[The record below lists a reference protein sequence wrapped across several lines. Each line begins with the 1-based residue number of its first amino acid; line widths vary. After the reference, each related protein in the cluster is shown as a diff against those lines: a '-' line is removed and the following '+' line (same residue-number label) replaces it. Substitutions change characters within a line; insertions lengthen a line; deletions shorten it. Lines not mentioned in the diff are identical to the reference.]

1 MLTRQ
6 ETNYLGKEP
15 DHAQLTTII
24 GMMGAGK
31 SKLGYIVSKSL
42 NVNFYDIDDLIE
54 KDLNTSI
61 KELFKSHGEAYFRR
75 VEEAKI
81 KIVINNAI
89 SRNEKAIVSIGGGAF
104 DNQHSRE
111 LLLKNTK
118 VIWLNVPTDI
128 LIKRIG
134 DGSKRPMIKGNIEK
148 SITEILSKRVK
159 YYSLSHHQLNAYN
172 LTQKQITKKM
182 IQFISPES
190 KKDYR

>member
-148 SITEILSKRVK
+148 SISEILSKRVK

-172 LTQKQITKKM
+172 LTQKQITEKM
-182 IQFISPES
+182 IQFISPEN
-190 KKDYR
+190 KKRL

>member
-159 YYSLSHHQLNAYN
+159 YYSLSHHQINAYN

>member
-104 DNQHSRE
+104 DNQNSRE

-172 LTQKQITKKM
+172 LTQKQITEKM
-182 IQFISPES
+182 IQFISPEN

>member
-134 DGSKRPMIKGNIEK
+134 DGSKRPMIKGNVEK

-182 IQFISPES
+182 IQFISPENN
-190 KKDYR
+190 KDYR

>member
-134 DGSKRPMIKGNIEK
+134 DGSKRPMIKGNVEK

-172 LTQKQITKKM
+172 LTQKQITEKM
-182 IQFISPES
+182 IQFISPEN

>member
-42 NVNFYDIDDLIE
+42 NINFYDIDDLIE

-148 SITEILSKRVK
+148 SITEILSKRIK
-159 YYSLSHHQLNAYN
+159 YYTLSHHQLNAYN

-182 IQFISPES
+182 IQFISPET

>member
-54 KDLNTSI
+54 KDFNTSI

-81 KIVINNAI
+81 KIVIDNAI
-89 SRNEKAIVSIGGGAF
+89 SRNEKAIISIGGGAF

-172 LTQKQITKKM
+172 LTQEQITKKM
-182 IQFISPES
+182 IQFISPEN

>member
-6 ETNYLGKEP
+6 ETNYLGKES
-15 DHAQLTTII
+15 DLTQLTTII

-31 SKLGYIVSKSL
+31 SKLGYIVSKIL
-42 NVNFYDIDDLIE
+42 NINFYDIDNLIE
-54 KDLNTSI
+54 KELNTSI

-81 KIVINNAI
+81 ETVINNAI
-89 SRNEKAIVSIGGGAF
+89 SKNEKAIISIGGGAF
-104 DNQHSRE
+104 DNQYSRE

-118 VIWLNVPTDI
+118 VIWLNVPKDI

-148 SITEILSKRVK
+148 SITEILSKRIK
-159 YYSLSHHQLNAYN
+159 YYTLSHHQLNAYN

-182 IQFISPES
+182 IQFISPETQ
-190 KKDYR
+190 KDYR

>member
-134 DGSKRPMIKGNIEK
+134 DGSKRPMIKGNVEK

-182 IQFISPES
+182 IQFISPEN

>member
-1 MLTRQ
+1 MLIRQ

-54 KDLNTSI
+54 KELNTSI

-89 SRNEKAIVSIGGGAF
+89 SKNEKGIVSIGGGAF

-134 DGSKRPMIKGNIEK
+134 DGSKRPMIKGNVEK

-172 LTQKQITKKM
+172 LTQKQITEKM
-182 IQFISPES
+182 IQFISPQN

>member
-61 KELFKSHGEAYFRR
+61 KELFKSHGEAYFRK

-89 SRNEKAIVSIGGGAF
+89 SKNEKAIVSVGGGAF

-134 DGSKRPMIKGNIEK
+134 DGSKRPMIKGNVEK

-182 IQFISPES
+182 IQFISPQN

>member
-81 KIVINNAI
+81 EIVIKNAV
-89 SRNEKAIVSIGGGAF
+89 SKNEKAIISIGGGAF
-104 DNQHSRE
+104 DNQYSRE

-172 LTQKQITKKM
+172 LTQKQITEKM
-182 IQFISPES
+182 IQFISPEN

>member
-1 MLTRQ
+1 MLIRQ

-54 KDLNTSI
+54 KELNTSI
-61 KELFKSHGEAYFRR
+61 KELFKSHGEAYFRS

-81 KIVINNAI
+81 EIIIKNAV
-89 SRNEKAIVSIGGGAF
+89 SKNEKAIISIGGGAF
-104 DNQHSRE
+104 DNQYSRE

-159 YYSLSHHQLNAYN
+159 YYSLSHHELNAYN
-172 LTQKQITKKM
+172 LTQKQITEKM
-182 IQFISPES
+182 IQFISPEN

>member
-104 DNQHSRE
+104 DNQNSRE

-134 DGSKRPMIKGNIEK
+134 DGSKRPMIKGNVEK

-172 LTQKQITKKM
+172 LTQKQITEKM
-182 IQFISPES
+182 IQFISPEN

>member
-104 DNQHSRE
+104 DNQHSRD

-134 DGSKRPMIKGNIEK
+134 DGSKRPMIKGNVEK

-182 IQFISPES
+182 IQFISPQN

>member
-89 SRNEKAIVSIGGGAF
+89 SKNEKAIVSVGGGAF

-134 DGSKRPMIKGNIEK
+134 DGSKRPMIKGNVEK

-182 IQFISPES
+182 IQFISPQN

>member
-1 MLTRQ
+1 MFISQ

-54 KDLNTSI
+54 KELNTSI
-61 KELFKSHGEAYFRR
+61 KELFKSHGEAYFRS

-81 KIVINNAI
+81 EIVIKNAV
-89 SRNEKAIVSIGGGAF
+89 SKNEKAIISIGGGAF
-104 DNQHSRE
+104 DNQYSRE

-172 LTQKQITKKM
+172 LTQKQITQKM
-182 IQFISPES
+182 IQFISPEN

>member
-1 MLTRQ
+1 MLIRQ

-54 KDLNTSI
+54 KEFNTSI

-81 KIVINNAI
+81 EIVIKNAV
-89 SRNEKAIVSIGGGAF
+89 SKNEKAIISIGGGAF
-104 DNQHSRE
+104 DNQYSRE

-172 LTQKQITKKM
+172 LTQKQITEKM
-182 IQFISPES
+182 IQFISPEN

>member
-1 MLTRQ
+1 MFISQ
-6 ETNYLGKEP
+6 ETNYLGREP

-54 KDLNTSI
+54 KELNTSI
-61 KELFKSHGEAYFRR
+61 KELFKSHGEAYFRS

-81 KIVINNAI
+81 EIVIKNAV
-89 SRNEKAIVSIGGGAF
+89 SKNEKAIISIGGGAF
-104 DNQHSRE
+104 DNQYSRE

-172 LTQKQITKKM
+172 LTQKQITEKM
-182 IQFISPES
+182 IQFISPEN

>member
-89 SRNEKAIVSIGGGAF
+89 SRNEKAIISIGGGAF

-134 DGSKRPMIKGNIEK
+134 DGSKRPMIKGNVEK

-172 LTQKQITKKM
+172 LTQKQIIKKM
-182 IQFISPES
+182 IQFISPEN

>member
-81 KIVINNAI
+81 ETVINNAI
-89 SRNEKAIVSIGGGAF
+89 SKNEKAIISIGGGAF
-104 DNQHSRE
+104 DNQYSRE

-148 SITEILSKRVK
+148 SITEILSKRIK

-172 LTQKQITKKM
+172 LTQKQIKNKM
-182 IQFISPES
+182 IQFISPEN

>member
-1 MLTRQ
+1 MLIRQ

-81 KIVINNAI
+81 EIVIKNAV
-89 SRNEKAIVSIGGGAF
+89 SKNEKAIISIGGGAF
-104 DNQHSRE
+104 DNQYSRE

-134 DGSKRPMIKGNIEK
+134 DGSKRPMIKGNVEK

-172 LTQKQITKKM
+172 LTQKQITEKM
-182 IQFISPES
+182 IQFISPEN

>member
-54 KDLNTSI
+54 KELNTSI

-89 SRNEKAIVSIGGGAF
+89 SKNEKAIVSIGGGAF

-134 DGSKRPMIKGNIEK
+134 DGSKRPMIKGNVEK

-182 IQFISPES
+182 IQFISPEN

>member
-1 MLTRQ
+1 MLIRQ
-6 ETNYLGKEP
+6 ETNYLGKDP

-54 KDLNTSI
+54 KELNTSI

-81 KIVINNAI
+81 EIVIKNAV
-89 SRNEKAIVSIGGGAF
+89 SKNEKAIISIGGGAF
-104 DNQHSRE
+104 DNQYSRE

-172 LTQKQITKKM
+172 LTQKQITEKM
-182 IQFISPES
+182 IQFISPEN

>member
-1 MLTRQ
+1 MLIRQ
-6 ETNYLGKEP
+6 ETNYSGKEP
-15 DHAQLTTII
+15 GHAQLTTII

-54 KDLNTSI
+54 KELNTSI
-61 KELFKSHGEAYFRR
+61 KELFKSHGEAYFRK

-89 SRNEKAIVSIGGGAF
+89 SKNEKAIISIGGGAF
-104 DNQHSRE
+104 DNQYSRE

-134 DGSKRPMIKGNIEK
+134 DGSKRPMIKGNVEK

-182 IQFISPES
+182 IQFISPEN

>member
-1 MLTRQ
+1 MLIRQ
-6 ETNYLGKEP
+6 ETNYLGKKP

-54 KDLNTSI
+54 KELNTSI
-61 KELFKSHGEAYFRR
+61 KELFKSHGEAYFRS

-81 KIVINNAI
+81 EIVIKNAV
-89 SRNEKAIVSIGGGAF
+89 SKNEKAIISIGGGAF
-104 DNQHSRE
+104 DNQYSRE

-172 LTQKQITKKM
+172 LTQKQITEKM
-182 IQFISPES
+182 IQFISPEN

>member
-89 SRNEKAIVSIGGGAF
+89 SKNEKAIVSIGGGAF

-134 DGSKRPMIKGNIEK
+134 DGSKRPMIKGNVEK

-182 IQFISPES
+182 IQFISPEN

>member
-15 DHAQLTTII
+15 DHAQLITII

-89 SRNEKAIVSIGGGAF
+89 SKNEKAIVSIGGGAF
-104 DNQHSRE
+104 DNQNSRE

-134 DGSKRPMIKGNIEK
+134 DGSKRPMIKGNVEK

-182 IQFISPES
+182 IQFISPQN

>member
-54 KDLNTSI
+54 KDFNTSI

-134 DGSKRPMIKGNIEK
+134 DGSKRPMIKGNVEK

-182 IQFISPES
+182 IQFISPEN

>member
-1 MLTRQ
+1 MLIRQ

-54 KDLNTSI
+54 KELNTSI
-61 KELFKSHGEAYFRR
+61 KELFKSHGEAYFRS

-81 KIVINNAI
+81 EIVIKNAV
-89 SRNEKAIVSIGGGAF
+89 SKNEKAIISIGGGAF
-104 DNQHSRE
+104 DNQYSRE

-172 LTQKQITKKM
+172 LTQKQITEKM
-182 IQFISPES
+182 IQFISPEN
-190 KKDYR
+190 KKYYR

>member
-1 MLTRQ
+1 MFISQ

-54 KDLNTSI
+54 KELNTSI
-61 KELFKSHGEAYFRR
+61 KELFKSHGEAYFRS

-81 KIVINNAI
+81 EIVIKNAV
-89 SRNEKAIVSIGGGAF
+89 SKNEKAIISIGGGAF
-104 DNQHSRE
+104 DNQYSRE

-148 SITEILSKRVK
+148 SITEILSKRIK

-172 LTQKQITKKM
+172 LTQKQITEKM
-182 IQFISPES
+182 IQFISPEN

>member
-1 MLTRQ
+1 MFISK

-54 KDLNTSI
+54 KELNTSI
-61 KELFKSHGEAYFRR
+61 KELFKSHGEAYFRS

-81 KIVINNAI
+81 EIVIKNAV
-89 SRNEKAIVSIGGGAF
+89 SKNEKAIISIGGGAF
-104 DNQHSRE
+104 DNQYSRE

-172 LTQKQITKKM
+172 LTQKQITEKM
-182 IQFISPES
+182 IQFISPEN

>member
-1 MLTRQ
+1 MLIRQ
-6 ETNYLGKEP
+6 ETNYLGTEA

-42 NVNFYDIDDLIE
+42 NLNFYDIDDLIE

-134 DGSKRPMIKGNIEK
+134 DGSKRPMIKGNVEK

-182 IQFISPES
+182 IQFISPQN

>member
-1 MLTRQ
+1 MLKRQ

-61 KELFKSHGEAYFRR
+61 KELFKSRGEAYFRR

-111 LLLKNTK
+111 LLLKKTK

-134 DGSKRPMIKGNIEK
+134 DGSKRPMIKGNVEK

-182 IQFISPES
+182 IQFISPQN

>member
-1 MLTRQ
+1 MLIRQ

-134 DGSKRPMIKGNIEK
+134 DGSKRPMIKGNVEK

-172 LTQKQITKKM
+172 LTQKQITEKM
-182 IQFISPES
+182 IQFISPEN

>member
-54 KDLNTSI
+54 KELNTSI
-61 KELFKSHGEAYFRR
+61 KELFKSHGEAYFRS

-81 KIVINNAI
+81 EIVIKNAV
-89 SRNEKAIVSIGGGAF
+89 SKNEKAIISIGGGAF
-104 DNQHSRE
+104 DNQYSRE

-134 DGSKRPMIKGNIEK
+134 DGSKRPMIKGNVEK

-172 LTQKQITKKM
+172 LTQKQITEKM
-182 IQFISPES
+182 IQFISPEN

>member
-134 DGSKRPMIKGNIEK
+134 DGSKRPMIKGNVEK

-172 LTQKQITKKM
+172 LTQEQITKKM
-182 IQFISPES
+182 IQFISPEN